1 MQNKCVKCGCE
12 LCHDDIGASKKL
24 INRGLDKDFMC
35 VPCLAERYGITEAR
49 LREKIE
55 YWRDSGCTLFPK
67 K

>member
-1 MQNKCVKCGCE
+1 MKNKCIKCGSE
-12 LCHDDIGASKKL
+12 LLKDDIGASKKL

-35 VPCLAERYGITEAR
+35 VKCLAERYGISEDR

-55 YWRDSGCTLFPK
+55 YWRESGCALFVK